1 MGTILT
7 VGEVTGGFWAASLR
21 FWLRELISSEI
32 FFTGDGQLC
41 VHVCGEEVLLEGR
54 KMRTEEE

>member
-7 VGEVTGGFWAASLR
+7 VGEGAGGFWTASLR

-54 KMRTEEE
+54 KI